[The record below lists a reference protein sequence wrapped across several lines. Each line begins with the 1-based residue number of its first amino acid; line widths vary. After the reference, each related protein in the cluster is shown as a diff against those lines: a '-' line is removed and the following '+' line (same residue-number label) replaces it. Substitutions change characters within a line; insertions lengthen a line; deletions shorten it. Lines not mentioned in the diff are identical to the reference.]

1 MEGKGDFP
9 VESIGGIIPSNDLE
23 LKVLI
28 LICWFWKIGRS
39 MAWHVHNVHKNTR
52 EASNYLG
59 GSSKPIFIFTP
70 ILAEMI
76 QIDKCFSIGWLNHQI
91 ARDHQPLPMM
101 SQEWW
106 GVYATEAGTNPQAWC
121 LWRMQVTIHPRNWT
135 TRYPSGNGKIF
146 PPEGTFEDDFI
157 EMFLFQWR
165 DMLVIFGGYPK
176 IGHLWSQNLSPPRP
190 TILGIQ
196 SFISRGGGAHVPCK
210 MLELGRVVFYTS
222 TFFLVWVRGKGII
235 LEVGDDQYISTSLIY
250 IVLCKYMYI

>member
-1 MEGKGDFP
+1 MLFCCKEISMGSTFIQLFGWKNRWRIFQKNGWRVRVDFP
-9 VESIGGIIPSNDLE
+9 VENIGGIIPSNDLE

-70 ILAEMI
+70 ILGEMI

-146 PPEGTFEDDFI
+146 PPQGTFEDDFI

-176 IGHLWSQNLSPPRP
+176 IGHLWSQNLSPPP
-190 TILGIQ
+190 
-196 SFISRGGGAHVPCK
+196 AHDFGYP
-210 MLELGRVVFYTS
+210 
-222 TFFLVWVRGKGII
+222 
-235 LEVGDDQYISTSLIY
+235 
-250 IVLCKYMYI
+250 VLHF